1 MPDAAPLLRLQG
13 LCKSYAIPVLVE
25 ADFEVLPGE
34 VHALVGANGA
44 GKSTLARIVCGL
56 TEATAGTMVFA
67 GQPYAPA
74 TKADAE
80 AAGVHMVMQELNLV
94 NTLSVAE
101 NLFLS
106 RLPHRYHLID
116 YRTLHTQAQRALS
129 AVGLETIDPAMPV
142 SRLGI
147 GHQQLIEIAG
157 ALTRRCRLLI
167 LDEPTAALTDP

>member
-25 ADFEVLPGE
+25 VDFDVLPGE

-56 TEATAGTMVFA
+56 TEATAGTMDFA

-94 NTLSVAE
+94 NTLSIAE

-106 RLPHRYHLID
+106 RLPRRYSLIG
-116 YRTLHTQAQRALS
+116 YRTLHADARHAL
-129 AVGLETIDPAMPV
+129 AEVGLETIDPTLGKRVVVMGRWPV
-142 SRLGI
+142 N
-147 GHQQLIEIAG
+147 A
-157 ALTRRCRLLI
+157 
-167 LDEPTAALTDP
+167 